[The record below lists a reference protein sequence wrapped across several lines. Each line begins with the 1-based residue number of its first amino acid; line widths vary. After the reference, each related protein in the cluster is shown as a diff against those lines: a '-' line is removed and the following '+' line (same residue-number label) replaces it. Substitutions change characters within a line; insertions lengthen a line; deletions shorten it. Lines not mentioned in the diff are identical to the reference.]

1 MNQRELLHWS
11 SKDLTGGK
19 NIPSKIIDPAVYRV
33 LLFSLEKKIKV
44 GGATL
49 PHFKT
54 YHKATVIKTVW
65 WRHKDTNIDQ
75 RSRTEC
81 PETNPHMYG
90 CNKLDCV
97 PFPNSYV
104 EALPFHVTELEIR
117 PLNNN

>member
-65 WRHKDTNIDQ
+65 
-75 RSRTEC
+75 S
-81 PETNPHMYG
+81 
-90 CNKLDCV
+90 
-97 PFPNSYV
+97 
-104 EALPFHVTELEIR
+104 
-117 PLNNN
+117 